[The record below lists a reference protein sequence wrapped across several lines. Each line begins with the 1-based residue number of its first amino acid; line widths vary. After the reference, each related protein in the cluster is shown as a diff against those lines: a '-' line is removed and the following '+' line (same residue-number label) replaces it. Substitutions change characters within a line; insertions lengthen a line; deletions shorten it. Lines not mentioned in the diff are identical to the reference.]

1 VIFSYPFWN
10 AILNWLCVCIYIY
23 LFIPVLM
30 LPLLYMGKFMVHW
43 IISNVLLHN
52 VTKLIVNKYFLKE
65 ITFPIIKNII
75 IIKYYLS
82 KLSKI

>member
-1 VIFSYPFWN
+1 
-10 AILNWLCVCIYIY
+10 
-23 LFIPVLM
+23 M